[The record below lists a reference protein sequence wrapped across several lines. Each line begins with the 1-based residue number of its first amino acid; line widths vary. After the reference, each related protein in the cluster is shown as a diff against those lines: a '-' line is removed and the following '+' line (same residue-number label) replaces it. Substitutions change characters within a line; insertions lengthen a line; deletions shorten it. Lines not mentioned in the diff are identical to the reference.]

1 MKKRIYI
8 IIVCL
13 AVIVLAGIV
22 FFNYSGGER
31 MPECGTYFIPQNSY
45 YVFENEEEMEL
56 GLDAFRVT
64 KGNENSKYMF
74 ENCQNFR
81 LLDDSGNEYPVNV
94 QEEKVVQEDNDYNFA
109 GEKVKINKYVVY
121 VALTEKRDVNIVAI
135 QYKDSN
141 DRTVKENLGRIEI
154 KYIENQDEYVEA
166 ASNRLNWIS
175 TIQPTFN
182 HVELIIQNS
191 GKADI
196 SNIVISY
203 GETGIE
209 IQDKINLTIPP
220 DGEKELTHDVTLN
233 NEEMGNPIV
242 YYLKPEME
250 YSCDGVVKKKAFSN
264 VSKEA
269 FYGEQENILE
279 YLYKIGEQSE

>member
-8 IIVCL
+8 IIVGL
-13 AVIVLAGIV
+13 AVIVLAGII
-22 FFNYSGGER
+22 FCNYSEGDR
-31 MPECGTYFIPQNSY
+31 MPESGIYFIPQNSY
-45 YVFENEEEMEL
+45 YVFENDEEMEL

-64 KGNENSKYMF
+64 KRNENSAYMF
-74 ENCQNFR
+74 ENCQDFS
-81 LLDDSGNEYPVNV
+81 LLDDSGNEYPFNV
-94 QEEKVVQEDNDYNFA
+94 QEEKVVQEDNDYNFTA
-109 GEKVKINKYVVY
+109 KKIKINKYVVY
-121 VALTEKRDVNIVAI
+121 VALSERKDVNIVAI
-135 QYKDSN
+135 QYRDSKG
-141 DRTVKENLGRIEI
+141 RIVKENLGRIEI

-196 SNIVISY
+196 SDIVISY

-209 IQDKINLTIPP
+209 IQDKINLIIPS
-220 DGEKELTHDVTLN
+220 DGEKEINLDVTLN
-233 NEEMGNPIV
+233 NEELGNPIV

-250 YSCDGVVKKKAFSN
+250 YSCDGEVKRKAFSN
-264 VSKEA
+264 ISKEA

-279 YLYKIGEQSE
+279 YLYKTGEQSE